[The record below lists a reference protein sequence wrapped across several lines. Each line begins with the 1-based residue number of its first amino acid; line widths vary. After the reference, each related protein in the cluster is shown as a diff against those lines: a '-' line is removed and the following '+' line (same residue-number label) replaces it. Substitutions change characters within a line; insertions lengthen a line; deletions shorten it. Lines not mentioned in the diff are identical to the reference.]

1 MKKRKA
7 QLPEV
12 KQTKAQLPEVAQTK
26 ARTPDA
32 DPFAHLTAAERF
44 AQAVERRDALTRGPQ
59 TPEQRER
66 VIPRA
71 GSPTLKAPHK
81 TRSKGRKPD
90 P

>member
-7 QLPEV
+7 QLPDV
-12 KQTKAQLPEVAQTK
+12 KQTKARP
-26 ARTPDA
+26 PDV

-66 VIPRA
+66 GIPRA

-81 TRSKGRKPD
+81 IRSKGRKPD